1 MSVDKN
7 TDAMEVKEMRTDI
20 GQEMSEKREDCSDT
34 DFNIDIENLNININ
48 NTQPMYLIPESATDM
63 PDLFEV

>member
-1 MSVDKN
+1 
-7 TDAMEVKEMRTDI
+7 MRTDI
-20 GQEMSEKREDCSDT
+20 GQEMPEKREACSDT

-48 NTQPMYLIPESATDM
+48 NTQGMYLIPEPATDM